1 VKSINKLMIVALLT
15 TASLF
20 MMGAYPTVT
29 TTKLTTPLSTYVLN
43 YSFSAAIAT
52 ADTAILASE
61 ATSSTHIDISS
72 YGYVDSVFSLE
83 LKSSEA
89 TVDSIR
95 FTVLVQASSAASPA
109 GADWHTVFSS
119 SAFDSGA
126 TKIHIPFRIR
136 RYTQAHKMRI
146 LIAETTTGH
155 TKNATQTITARL
167 AIRRLL
173 K

>member
-1 VKSINKLMIVALLT
+1 MKINKLMIVALLT

-29 TTKLTTPLSTYVLN
+29 TTRLSTPLSTYVLN
-43 YSFSAAIAT
+43 YSFATAIAT

-89 TVDSIR
+89 TVDSVR
-95 FTVLVQASSAASPA
+95 FTVLVQVSTAASPA
-109 GADWHTVFSS
+109 GADWHTVFTSS
-119 SAFDSGA
+119 DFDSGA
-126 TKIHIPFRIR
+126 TKVHIPFRIR

-146 LIAETTTGH
+146 LVAEADTD
-155 TKNATQTITARL
+155 KDATQTITARL